1 MRNVS
6 ALLGYTFIK
15 SNFKSADWIAC
26 CETIN
31 TSCFYFI
38 FYDRL
43 KKNSDLC
50 IKKSV
55 FPYFPYIMVCILT
68 WSSSKRHRMLD

>member
-1 MRNVS
+1 MNLFKVTLNRPIG
-6 ALLGYTFIK
+6 LLVI
-15 SNFKSADWIAC
+15 DC

-31 TSCFYFI
+31 RSQVVFI
-38 FYDRL
+38 SFYDCL
-43 KKNSDLC
+43 KKNSYLC
-50 IKKSV
+50 IKKSF